1 VPQIDLQNVT
11 LNYTL
16 TGPSLRT
23 LPGASNAP
31 VLMFSNS
38 LGTNLSMWDPQLE
51 LLEPHYRILRYD
63 MRGHGSSSV
72 PPGPYTVTQLGNDV
86 IDLLNALKIET
97 INFCGLSI
105 GGIIG
110 QWLGIN
116 AASRLNKLIL
126 CNTAAKIG
134 TTETWNKRIA
144 EVTDHGIAPIA
155 DGVVQRWFTTGF
167 PAPHAP
173 VVSLMKQML
182 LATNPAGYLASC
194 AALRDNDLRD
204 AISAIRLPVCVIAG
218 DQDPVTTIADGQFI
232 KDRIPGA
239 ELTVLPAAHISNAE
253 VPELFS
259 TTVLD
264 FLTKDVHQ

>member
-1 VPQIDLQNVT
+1 VPQIDLQNGT

-16 TGPSLRT
+16 TGV
-23 LPGASNAP
+23 SNAP

-51 LLEPHYRILRYD
+51 FLEPHYRILRYD
-63 MRGHGSSSV
+63 MRGHGLSSV
-72 PPGPYTVTQLGNDV
+72 PPGPYTIAQLGNDV
-86 IDLLNALKIET
+86 IDLLNALKIEKVH
-97 INFCGLSI
+97 FCGLSI

-126 CNTAAKIG
+126 SNTAAKIG

-144 EVTDHGIAPIA
+144 EVTNDGIAPIA
-155 DGVVQRWFTTGF
+155 DGVIQRWFTPGF
-167 PAPHAP
+167 PAIHPP
-173 VVSLMKQML
+173 VVTRMKQML
-182 LATNPAGYLASC
+182 LATNPTGYTASC

-204 AISAIRLPVCVIAG
+204 AISAIHTPVCVIAG
-218 DQDPVTTIADGQFI
+218 EQDPVTTVADAQFI
-232 KDRIPGA
+232 KGRIPGA
-239 ELTVLPAAHISNAE
+239 ELTVLPAAHISNAQ
-253 VPELFS
+253 VPDLFS

-264 FLTKDVHQ
+264 FLAKDVHQ

>member
-1 VPQIDLQNVT
+1 MSQIDLQNVT

-16 TGPSLRT
+16 TDTS
-23 LPGASNAP
+23 PGVSDAP

-38 LGTNLSMWDPQLE
+38 LGTNLTMWDPQLE
-51 LLEPHYRILRYD
+51 FLEPHYRILRYD
-63 MRGHGSSSV
+63 MRGHGLSSV
-72 PPGPYTVTQLGNDV
+72 PPGPYTIAQLGNDV
-86 IDLLNALKIET
+86 VGLLDALKIET

-116 AASRLNKLIL
+116 AASRLDKLIL
-126 CNTAAKIG
+126 SNTAAKIG

-144 EVTDHGIAPIA
+144 EVTDNGVASIA
-155 DGVVQRWFTTGF
+155 DGVVQRWFTPGF
-167 PAPHAP
+167 PAIHAP
-173 VVSLMKQML
+173 VVSRMKQML
-182 LATNPAGYLASC
+182 LATNPTGYTASC

-204 AISAIRLPVCVIAG
+204 AISTIRTPVCVIAG
-218 DQDPVTTIADGQFI
+218 SQDPVTTVADAQFI

-239 ELTVLPAAHISNAE
+239 ELTVLPAAHISNAQ

-264 FLTKDVHQ
+264 FLAKDVHQ

>member
-1 VPQIDLQNVT
+1 VPQIDLQHVT

-16 TGPSLRT
+16 T
-23 LPGASNAP
+23 GASNAP

-51 LLEPHYRILRYD
+51 FLEPQYRILRYD
-63 MRGHGSSSV
+63 MRGHGLSSV
-72 PPGPYTVTQLGNDV
+72 PPGPYAVEQLGNDV

-110 QWLGIN
+110 QWLGIH
-116 AASRLNKLIL
+116 AASRLNKLVL

-134 TTETWNKRIA
+134 STETWNKRIA
-144 EVTDHGIAPIA
+144 EVTNDGIASIA
-155 DGVVQRWFTTGF
+155 DGVVQRWFTSGF
-167 PAPHAP
+167 PAGHAT
-173 VVSLMKQML
+173 VVTRMKQML
-182 LATNPAGYLASC
+182 LATNPAGYTASC

-204 AISAIRLPVCVIAG
+204 AISTIRTPVCVIAG
-218 DQDPVTTIADGQFI
+218 DQDPVTNVADAQFI
-232 KDRIPGA
+232 KSSIPA
-239 ELTVLPAAHISNAE
+239 SELAILPAAHISNAE

-259 TTVLD
+259 TTVLE
-264 FLTKDVHQ
+264 FLAKDVPQ

>member
-1 VPQIDLQNVT
+1 MPQIDLQDVT

-16 TGPSLRT
+16 TGTS
-23 LPGASNAP
+23 PGASNAS

-38 LGTNLSMWDPQLE
+38 LGTNLTMWEPQLE
-51 LLEPHYRILRYD
+51 FLEPHYRILRYD
-63 MRGHGSSSV
+63 MRGHGLSSV

-86 IDLLNALKIET
+86 IDLLNALNIKRVH
-97 INFCGLSI
+97 FCGLSI

-144 EVTDHGIAPIA
+144 EVTNDGISSIA
-155 DGVVQRWFTTGF
+155 DGVVQRWFTPGF
-167 PAPHAP
+167 PADHAS
-173 VVSLMKQML
+173 VVSRMKQML

-194 AALRDNDLRD
+194 AALRDNDLRG
-204 AISAIRLPVCVIAG
+204 AISAIHTPVCVIAG
-218 DQDPVTTIADGQFI
+218 NQDPVTTVADAQFI

-239 ELTVLPAAHISNAE
+239 QLTVLPAAHISNAE

-264 FLTKDVHQ
+264 FIAKDVHQ